1 MKRILMLFV
10 GLLFL
15 FSCELTINE
24 DISTQYLVDG
34 MTNGDLDIYLQGT
47 QIFRYKGKPGV
58 ETIPIGN
65 ENLSQYES
73 CFVLHVATGTTT
85 ETIVSSAIIKLDG
98 LEVLNT
104 SDFSKNGGQH
114 TFEVCDITQ
123 ASSITVEVR
132 GKPGSYIEIWIE
144 GKKKELTVTDCD
156 GNIYKTV
163 KIGEQIWMAENLK
176 TTKYNDCTP
185 IPYVLDN
192 TEWYNLTSPSYSFY
206 DFDESNK
213 DIYGALYNYHTVA
226 TNKLCPIGWHVPS
239 YDDFK
244 QLVDYLGGNEIAQAE
259 LKEGGSSGFN
269 LVSGGLRD
277 YPGNFGGVGETD
289 FFWLST
295 YHWFV
300 TINSKNPPHDIMWW
314 YWQSPISNNRGF
326 SVRCVID
333 N

>member
-114 TFEVCDITQ
+114 TF
-123 ASSITVEVR
+123 
-132 GKPGSYIEIWIE
+132 
-144 GKKKELTVTDCD
+144 
-156 GNIYKTV
+156 
-163 KIGEQIWMAENLK
+163 
-176 TTKYNDCTP
+176 
-185 IPYVLDN
+185 
-192 TEWYNLTSPSYSFY
+192 
-206 DFDESNK
+206 
-213 DIYGALYNYHTVA
+213 
-226 TNKLCPIGWHVPS
+226 
-239 YDDFK
+239 
-244 QLVDYLGGNEIAQAE
+244 
-259 LKEGGSSGFN
+259 
-269 LVSGGLRD
+269 
-277 YPGNFGGVGETD
+277 
-289 FFWLST
+289 
-295 YHWFV
+295 
-300 TINSKNPPHDIMWW
+300 
-314 YWQSPISNNRGF
+314 
-326 SVRCVID
+326 
-333 N
+333 